1 MKYMYNLPANIDKSF
16 DYREQF
22 SVDRRLLKKRYRK
35 LLKKKYLSQDEQE
48 ELVLCDFLIMALKGK
63 PTGALIRFDDNGLY
77 VTW

>member
-1 MKYMYNLPANIDKSF
+1 MEYMDNLPANIDKSF
-16 DYREQF
+16 DYIDQF
-22 SVDRRLLKKRYRK
+22 SVDERLLKKRYRK

-63 PTGALIRFDDNGLY
+63 PTGALIRFDDKGLY

>member
-1 MKYMYNLPANIDKSF
+1 MEYMDNLPGSTDKYF
-16 DYREQF
+16 DYGEQF
-22 SVDRRLLKKRYRK
+22 SVDKRLLKKRYRK

-63 PTGALIRFDDNGLY
+63 PTGALIRFDDKGLY